1 MKNIET
7 RKVAQFKGHDAGIY
21 AISLGQKPETFFTA
35 GTDKVVAEWNTKS
48 GKGETFSIKL
58 NQTIYSLSHLT
69 LINRLIIGTA
79 NGGIHWVDLTLK
91 KELFLKTLHQNGV
104 FDLKPFNHQ
113 KKIVASSAD
122 GSFSVWDTQSAELL
136 YHIKLKEQ
144 KIRSI
149 NFNLDESLL
158 LACGSSGYIYVFETS
173 SFKEIGCFKAHEL
186 AANIAIFHPKKRVI
200 ISGGRDAYLR
210 IWNLDN
216 NFELVG
222 EIPAHNFAIYQIA
235 VDQTNSYFA
244 TASRDKTIKIWD
256 LTSLDLLKRIER
268 IPDGGHVNSVNNL
281 MWHPYENQLI
291 SISDDRSIIIWE
303 IIQN

>member
-1 MKNIET
+1 M
-7 RKVAQFKGHDAGIY
+7 
-21 AISLGQKPETFFTA
+21 
-35 GTDKVVAEWNTKS
+35 
-48 GKGETFSIKL
+48 
-58 NQTIYSLSHLT
+58 
-69 LINRLIIGTA
+69 
-79 NGGIHWVDLTLK
+79 
-91 KELFLKTLHQNGV
+91 
-104 FDLKPFNHQ
+104 
-113 KKIVASSAD
+113 
-122 GSFSVWDTQSAELL
+122 
-136 YHIKLKEQ
+136 YHTKLKEQ
-144 KIRSI
+144 KIRGI

-200 ISGGRDAYLR
+200 ISGGRDASLR

-216 NFELVG
+216 NFEMVG
-222 EIPAHNFAIYQIA
+222 EIPAHNFGIYQIA
-235 VDQTNSYFA
+235 ADQTNSYFA

-256 LTSLDLLKRIER
+256 LNSLDLLKRIER